1 MKYKFDPKMYKTV
14 ANNINKYRK
23 EKGFSIQVLSEQ
35 TEISESYLEKI
46 LGDKEDIVISIYD
59 LYKISVI
66 LEVSIDKFFK

>member
-1 MKYKFDPKMYKTV
+1 MYKFDPKMYNTV

-23 EKGFSIQVLSEQ
+23 EKNFSVKALSEQ
-35 TEISESYLEKI
+35 AEISESYLEKF
-46 LGDKEDIVISIYD
+46 LGDKEDIIISIYD